1 MFVRYIFDVT
11 GQLKAGD
18 NSIEVRFLS
27 PIWISEKLAEEQE
40 QDYVIPPQCVPDSY
54 KGECHV
60 NYLRKIPASF
70 SWDWGPA
77 FPSVGIWK
85 DIYLEGFDLTIIRY
99 VVAEV
104 LEEGENWILSI
115 DTYFAPPREQITG
128 DLVFSLETE
137 NEPIRLSN
145 MITLDEPNEFGEV
158 VNTTNITVPKTS
170 VQSWWPNGYGAQ
182 PLYTLSV
189 SFAGST
195 EANTKQIQIGFRK
208 IEIIQ
213 DELESGRSF
222 YFKVN
227 DAPIFA
233 MGVNVIPFDILPE
246 KSYNPETVERLLS
259 AVATYT
265 EMNMLRVWGGGVYE
279 SDYFYELADK
289 YGLMIWQDFVFAS
302 AMYPANDDFL
312 RLKEVN
318 HQVKRIQSHPSLALW
333 GGNNENEG
341 NLASNY
347 FNTADNFDV
356 YKEDY
361 IKLYIETVRDEM
373 RRVTKNAN
381 FVDSSPTNGVESDN
395 EGYVAK
401 DPGSSFYG
409 DDHYYSNNKDSF
421 DVDIYPVPRFSS
433 EYGYQSMPCV
443 SSWLAATDN
452 LTDLNINSDFM
463 NHRQHHPDGNDPLK
477 KLTEFQLEL
486 PSEDNE
492 FYDEAFIYYTQI
504 IQAMSIK
511 IETEHYRTY
520 MSRLDD
526 QGRGHTMGAL
536 FWQLNDVWVAP
547 SWAAIDYT
555 GRWKMLQYFVPGF
568 FSQEIVTGL
577 YNADKNLEIFHI
589 LNKAHGDGE
598 KWLNLTVYAW
608 DSFTPV
614 NVTKLSLG
622 NPEALTAT
630 SVATIDVDQYL
641 SDAGCGSLD
650 DAKYNCFFHMIVG
663 IGTTTITPPNYFFPS
678 KFKEAKLQTS
688 SLEIIAVDN
697 FDAEGLRFLIAVKAP
712 APSLFVWLDA
722 HEVKGHFLEN
732 GFVQHS
738 IVAAVIFVA
747 DEPTTEEQLK
757 GALTVTHVK
766 DAKYFS

>member
-1 MFVRYIFDVT
+1 
-11 GQLKAGD
+11 
-18 NSIEVRFLS
+18 
-27 PIWISEKLAEEQE
+27 
-40 QDYVIPPQCVPDSY
+40 
-54 KGECHV
+54 
-60 NYLRKIPASF
+60 
-70 SWDWGPA
+70 
-77 FPSVGIWK
+77 
-85 DIYLEGFDLTIIRY
+85 
-99 VVAEV
+99 
-104 LEEGENWILSI
+104 
-115 DTYFAPPREQITG
+115 
-128 DLVFSLETE
+128 
-137 NEPIRLSN
+137 
-145 MITLDEPNEFGEV
+145 
-158 VNTTNITVPKTS
+158 
-170 VQSWWPNGYGAQ
+170 
-182 PLYTLSV
+182 
-189 SFAGST
+189 
-195 EANTKQIQIGFRK
+195 
-208 IEIIQ
+208 
-213 DELESGRSF
+213 
-222 YFKVN
+222 
-227 DAPIFA
+227 
-233 MGVNVIPFDILPE
+233 
-246 KSYNPETVERLLS
+246 
-259 AVATYT
+259 
-265 EMNMLRVWGGGVYE
+265 
-279 SDYFYELADK
+279 
-289 YGLMIWQDFVFAS
+289 
-302 AMYPANDDFL
+302 
-312 RLKEVN
+312 
-318 HQVKRIQSHPSLALW
+318 
-333 GGNNENEG
+333 
-341 NLASNY
+341 
-347 FNTADNFDV
+347 
-356 YKEDY
+356 
-361 IKLYIETVRDEM
+361 
-373 RRVTKNAN
+373 
-381 FVDSSPTNGVESDN
+381 
-395 EGYVAK
+395 
-401 DPGSSFYG
+401 
-409 DDHYYSNNKDSF
+409 
-421 DVDIYPVPRFSS
+421 
-433 EYGYQSMPCV
+433 
-443 SSWLAATDN
+443 
-452 LTDLNINSDFM
+452 
-463 NHRQHHPDGNDPLK
+463 
-477 KLTEFQLEL
+477 
-486 PSEDNE
+486 
-492 FYDEAFIYYTQI
+492 
-504 IQAMSIK
+504 MSIK

-555 GRWKMLQYFVPGF
+555 GRWKMLHYFVPGF

-622 NPEALTAT
+622 NPVRVTSNYSECLRYCFKEALTAT